1 MLSLYN
7 LKLAKLLTA
16 VENEDYYKPVSV
28 TNF

>member
-16 VENEDYYKPVSV
+16 VENKDYYKPVSV